1 MSIYIV
7 ISQTTRLAAVWT
19 RSILTKQLL
28 LSASIIAYSLLLIER
43 NKKINNYYERNIN
56 GQPENRDGENKEI
69 S

>member
-7 ISQTTRLAAVWT
+7 VSQTTRLAAVWT

-43 NKKINNYYERNIN
+43 NKKINNYYERNTN
-56 GQPENRDGENKEI
+56 GQPENRNGENQEV

>member
-43 NKKINNYYERNIN
+43 NKKINNYYERNTN
-56 GQPENRDGENKEI
+56 GQPENRNGENQEV

>member
-19 RSILTKQLL
+19 RNILTKQLL

-43 NKKINNYYERNIN
+43 NKKINKYYERDIN
-56 GQPENRDGENKEI
+56 ELPERRSEENTKVP
-69 S
+69 

>member
-7 ISQTTRLAAVWT
+7 ISQSTRLAAVWT

-43 NKKINNYYERNIN
+43 NKKINNYYERDPNKL
-56 GQPENRDGENKEI
+56 PEDRSEKNTEV

>member
-7 ISQTTRLAAVWT
+7 VSQTTRLAAVWT
-19 RSILTKQLL
+19 RNTLTKQLL

-43 NKKINNYYERNIN
+43 NKKINKYYD
-56 GQPENRDGENKEI
+56 RDPDELPTNSSNQNSKV